1 MVRSYSMSPPDS
13 RRVRHPWVAFLAARF
28 SPQGAFGLQLTL
40 GVAAI
45 LLVGWTF
52 GEVAEDVV
60 SGAAIT
66 RLDVRLAQWFH
77 SHATPGFTRAMLVVT
92 HANGLAGAATMTALL
107 ALWFRRRGLRDW
119 MLLTL
124 VAGIGGAAL
133 NVALKHVFHRA
144 RPHFDDPL
152 LTLDTFSFPSGHTA
166 AATVLYGLVAWW
178 FVTRARTWPQRVPV
192 VAAAACMVAL
202 VALSRMYLGAHYLSD
217 VLAATLESVA
227 WLAVCITATSTY
239 ARMRRLRGERTAR
252 GASDVGTQEG
262 A

>member
-1 MVRSYSMSPPDS
+1 MSLSDP
-13 RRVRHPWVAFLAARF
+13 RRARHSWVAFLAARF

-40 GVAAI
+40 GVALI

-77 SHATPGFTRAMLVVT
+77 GHATPGFTRAMLVVT

-124 VAGIGGAAL
+124 VASIGGAAL

-166 AATVLYGLVAWW
+166 AATVLYGLLAWW
-178 FVTRARTWPQRVPV
+178 CVTRARTWTQRVLS
-192 VAAAACMVAL
+192 VAAAAGMVALVAL

-217 VLAATLESVA
+217 VLAAALESVA

-252 GASDVGTQEG
+252 GANDVGTKEG